1 MIQFIKDNKPFSQTD
16 REDLIPYYLGLGC
29 EQVPIL
35 YEGSFLNPIWNGTAF
50 IEGAT
55 AREEIAEANK
65 PKVPQ
70 TARSMNFRLVL
81 IQNGISMQSV
91 YDLIDSLPT
100 PQNQLAYQM
109 FEYATH
115 YDRNNTMI
123 NTLAQMMS
131 ISQEQLDDFFIQ
143 SEKLVV

>member
-1 MIQFIKDNKPFSQTD
+1 MTKLYHLYNENFEITHAQF
-16 REDLIPYYLGLGC
+16 
-29 EQVPIL
+29 
-35 YEGSFLNPIWNGTAF
+35 F
-50 IEGAT
+50 IEGEQPENAVYIENCDFIKPMVNSETLEVYEGAT
-55 AREEIAEANK
+55 PEEIAEVNK
-65 PKVPQ
+65 PIVPQ

-123 NTLAQMMS
+123 NGLAQMMS

>member
-1 MIQFIKDNKPFSQTD
+1 MIQFILDNKPYCQTD
-16 REDLIPYYLGLGC
+16 REDLIPYYQGLGC
-29 EQVPIL
+29 IQVSEL
-35 YEGSFLNPIWNGTAF
+35 YNGSFLNPIWNGTEF
-50 IEGAT
+50 IESAT
-55 AREEIAEANK
+55 PEEIAEANK
-65 PKVPQ
+65 PIVPQ

-115 YDRNNTMI
+115 YDRNNAMV
-123 NTLAQMMS
+123 NGLAQMMGV
-131 ISQEQLDDFFIQ
+131 SQEQIDDFFIQ
-143 SEKLVV
+143 SENLVV

>member
-1 MIQFIKDNKPFSQTD
+1 MIVSTYLLDSGLFGGFRDENSIPNNMGITSTMYENQFFI
-16 REDLIPYYLGLGC
+16 G
-29 EQVPIL
+29 
-35 YEGSFLNPIWNGTAF
+35 IWNGSEWV
-50 IEGAT
+50 EGAT
-55 AREEIAEANK
+55 PEEIAEANK
-65 PKVPQ
+65 PIVPQ

-115 YDRNNTMI
+115 YDRNNAMV
-123 NTLAQMMS
+123 NGLAQMMG

-143 SEKLVV
+143 SENLVV

>member
-1 MIQFIKDNKPFSQTD
+1 MRQFIKNNKPYAQTSRYD
-16 REDLIPYYLGLGC
+16 FAQKYLDEGC
-29 EQVPIL
+29 LEVPVL
-35 YEGSFLNPIWNGTAF
+35 YNGSFLNPIWNGTDF

-55 AREEIAEANK
+55 PEEIAEANK
-65 PKVPQ
+65 AKVPQ

-100 PQNQLAYQM
+100 PQSELAYQM
-109 FEYATH
+109 FEYATD
-115 YDRNNTMI
+115 YDRNNAMV
-123 NTLAQMMS
+123 NALAQMTG

-143 SEKLVV
+143 AENLVI

>member
-1 MIQFIKDNKPFSQTD
+1 MIQFIKNNKPYAQTS
-16 REDLIPYYLGLGC
+16 REDFAQKYLDEGC
-29 EQVPIL
+29 LEVPVL
-35 YEGSFLNPIWNGTAF
+35 YNGSFLNPIWNGTDF

-55 AREEIAEANK
+55 PEEIAEANK
-65 PKVPQ
+65 AKVPQ

-100 PQNQLAYQM
+100 PQSELAYRM
-109 FEYATH
+109 FEYATD
-115 YDRNNTMI
+115 YDRNNAMV
-123 NTLAQMMS
+123 NALAQMTG

-143 SEKLVV
+143 AENLVI